1 MAGAAPL
8 SMFRRKHDTDTA
20 RRLYVRIV
28 AQAREPAFYA
38 RLDVADTVDGRFDM
52 VALHTIL
59 VLRRLKRDRAAT
71 ARLAQSL
78 FDVFF
83 ADMDQNLRT
92 MGVGDLSVGRT
103 VKGMAKLFYGRV
115 SAYDEGLNVG
125 ERVLADALA
134 RNLYRGAGVEKRAVE
149 AMVDYVRREADALER
164 QPLDRLLGGDVTFG
178 RPPLAGEDES
188 P

>member
-1 MAGAAPL
+1 
-8 SMFRRKHDTDTA
+8 MFRSARDTDTA

-38 RLDVADTVDGRFDM
+38 RLGVADTIDGRFDM
-52 VALHTIL
+52 VALHAFLI
-59 VLRRLKRDRAAT
+59 LRRLKGDRAAT
-71 ARLAQSL
+71 ARLAQSI

-83 ADMDQNLRT
+83 ADMDQNLRA

-103 VKGMAKLFYGRV
+103 VKGMAKLFYGRI
-115 SAYDEGLNVG
+115 SAYDEGLVAG

-134 RNLYRGAGVEKRAVE
+134 RNLYRGADVEKHALE
-149 AMVDYVRREADALER
+149 AMVGYVRREADALEQ
-164 QPLDRLLGGDVTFG
+164 QPVDRLLGGDVIFG

>member
-1 MAGAAPL
+1 MAGAAPVR
-8 SMFRRKHDTDTA
+8 MFRRRRDTDTA

-38 RLDVADTVDGRFDM
+38 RLGVADTVDGRFDM
-52 VALHTIL
+52 VALHAFL
-59 VLRRLKRDRAAT
+59 VLRRLKRDRAQS

-83 ADMDQNLRT
+83 ADMDQNLRAL
-92 MGVGDLSVGRT
+92 GVGDLSVGRT

-115 SAYDEGLNVG
+115 SAYDAGLIAG
-125 ERVLADALA
+125 EHVLADALA
-134 RNLYRGAGVEKRAVE
+134 RNLYRGAGAEKRAVE
-149 AMVDYVRREADALER
+149 AMVGYVRREADALER
-164 QPLDRLLGGDVTFG
+164 QPLDLLLGGDVTFG

>member
-1 MAGAAPL
+1 MAGAAHIG
-8 SMFRRKHDTDTA
+8 MFRRTRDTDTA

-38 RLDVADTVDGRFDM
+38 RLGVADSADGRFDM
-52 VALHTIL
+52 IALHAFL
-59 VLRRLKRDRAAT
+59 VLHRLKRDRAQS

-83 ADMDQNLRT
+83 ADMDQNLRA

-115 SAYDEGLNVG
+115 SAYDDGLIAG

-134 RNLYRGAGVEKRAVE
+134 RNLYRGAGVEKQAVE
-149 AMVDYVRREADALER
+149 AMVGYVRREADALEK
-164 QPLDRLLGGDVTFG
+164 QTLDRLLGGDLTFG
-178 RPPLAGEDES
+178 QPPLADEDES